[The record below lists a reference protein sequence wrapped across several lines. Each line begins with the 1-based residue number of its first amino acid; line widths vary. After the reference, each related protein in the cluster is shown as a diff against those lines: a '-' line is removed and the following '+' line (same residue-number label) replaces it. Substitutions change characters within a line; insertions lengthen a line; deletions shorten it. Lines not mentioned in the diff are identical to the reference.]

1 MKFQPKFKVH
11 ASLLRPNLTQKDL
24 DGDLTAYFLKNGNV
38 VSTETCKLTL
48 AKSDQYCRCI
58 NVSIADGNHSS
69 DFDRIDIVYDTSL
82 TLISLYYT
90 LEQYRQGYGT
100 IETTIRF

>member
-11 ASLLRPNLTQKDL
+11 PSLLRSNLTQTDL
-24 DGDLTAYFLKNGNV
+24 NGKLTAYFIRNGNV
-38 VSTETCKLTL
+38 VSTETCKLSL
-48 AKSDQYCRCI
+48 VKNDQYYRRI
-58 NVSIADGNHSS
+58 DISISDGNHSS

-90 LEQYRQGYGT
+90 LDQYRQGYGT
-100 IETTIRF
+100 IETSIRF

>member
-1 MKFQPKFKVH
+1 MCK
-11 ASLLRPNLTQKDL
+11 NLTQRRFDE
-24 DGDLTAYFLKNGNV
+24 GLTAYFLKNGNV

-48 AKSDQYCRCI
+48 I
-58 NVSIADGNHSS
+58 NEKPSHGRIDISISDGNNPR
-69 DFDRIDIVYDTSL
+69 DFDRIDIVYDTSWR
-82 TLISLYYT
+82 LISLYYT